1 VANPSAQD
9 DAAAL
14 ALRTES
20 ASASPHPRSPPPSS
34 QRLPRTPPRPRPRSP
49 SRPRTPSS
57 PTPIHNVHFR
67 THLKSLAQKR
77 GLDEAQGSGRRR
89 PGQTV
94 ECGWCGRAVDVPARG
109 RVPSWCSSSCRHRVW
124 ESRRADREQ
133 LANVRVVTRTI
144 EVEKPTMRTVE
155 VPVPTEPRTADEWEA
170 LLQAFATRLAQG
182 RIYRRDLPTLEP
194 AVRRLVEVWNRTLQQ
209 PH

>member
-1 VANPSAQD
+1 MAEAEAGQD
-9 DAAAL
+9 QARD
-14 ALRTES
+14 
-20 ASASPHPRSPPPSS
+20 
-34 QRLPRTPPRPRPRSP
+34 
-49 SRPRTPSS
+49 
-57 PTPIHNVHFR
+57 
-67 THLKSLAQKR
+67 
-77 GLDEAQGSGRRR
+77 SGHRR

-94 ECGWCGRAVDVPARG
+94 ECGWCGRAVEVPARG
-109 RVPSWCSSSCRHRVW
+109 RVPSWCSSSCRHRAW
-124 ESRRADREQ
+124 EARRASREQ
-133 LANVRVVTRTI
+133 LGDVRVVTRMI
-144 EVEKPTMRTVE
+144 EVEKPTIRTVE